1 MAGKDW
7 DANQRLA
14 SVIFGGLKLASV
26 IAGLVE
32 HRLSDYLQSY
42 YSDPLLP
49 NVLSFIVRTVNSYW
63 GTQQWVDLARFTG
76 LQPRKD
82 RVTTDKASESMDA
95 PLLECSPSN
104 ATTVAKTVI
113 SQEASVHMD
122 FRTMIYALF
131 VYYRGQIS
139 IEKLGKKVQQIDQRP
154 HDGQQPPP
162 CVACVLPCGAF
173 DVVRVVHINGHVD
186 EYSHQVT
193 AGEILAAH
201 PATSSAGRP
210 PSPGTAPNRMLIVS
224 PISASGAVTSTSSSQ
239 PAPLPGE
246 QAEADGLR
254 RGKA

>member
-82 RVTTDKASESMDA
+82 RVTPDKASESMDA

-104 ATTVAKTVI
+104 ATTVDEN
-113 SQEASVHMD
+113 SNQP
-122 FRTMIYALF
+122 
-131 VYYRGQIS
+131 
-139 IEKLGKKVQQIDQRP
+139 VQQIDQRP